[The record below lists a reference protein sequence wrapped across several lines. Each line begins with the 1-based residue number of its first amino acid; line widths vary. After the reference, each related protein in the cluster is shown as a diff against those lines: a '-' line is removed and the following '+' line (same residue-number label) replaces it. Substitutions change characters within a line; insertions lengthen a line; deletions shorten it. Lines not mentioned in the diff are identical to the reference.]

1 MIDNLKEKEFK
12 KELIAK
18 GILISFAILFYFFV
32 KNIPS
37 ALESIRVFFGTM
49 SPFIYGMVI
58 TYLMFRP
65 VCFIERQLFRL
76 LKKNEK
82 RRQLSRN
89 LSIFIVFL
97 MTFGILIFIGN
108 VFIPQLVESLT
119 ALTEKVPE
127 YIKQFETIWEDVLQ
141 NQKILHQLRSF
152 GFTNISQYKV
162 DFWDNLNQKTIEFF
176 QFLIPSVI
184 SISGTF
190 TGKIVNILMGIIVS
204 IYLLSGKEVFEAQS
218 KKVLYGFFPN
228 TVVQKIFEIGRL
240 TNETFQNYIVG
251 QITDAVVLGIITFI
265 CMLILRLP
273 MAFMISFL
281 VTVCN
286 VIPMIG
292 SILSGII
299 GVFLILVINPSQA
312 IIFAILILVL
322 QQIDGNILLPKIV
335 GDSTG
340 LSGFWVFLAIFLGGV
355 IGGLP
360 AMVISVPTM
369 AVIYT
374 LIKEQVEKRL
384 SNKKMPVETEKYFS
398 NRKQC

>member
-1 MIDNLKEKEFK
+1 MIENLKGKDFK
-12 KELIAK
+12 KELVLK
-18 GILISFAILFYFFV
+18 GILISFAILFYFFI
-32 KNIPS
+32 KNIPF
-37 ALESIRVFFGTM
+37 ALEKIRLFLNTM
-49 SPFIYGMVI
+49 NPFIYGMVI
-58 TYLMFRP
+58 AYLMFRP

-76 LKKNEK
+76 FKRNEK
-82 RRQLSRN
+82 YRQLCRN
-89 LSIFIVFL
+89 LSIFFVFL

-119 ALTEKVPE
+119 VLTEKIPE
-127 YIKQFETIWEDVLQ
+127 YIKQFETFWKNVVQ
-141 NQKILHQLRSF
+141 NQKFLHQLKSF

-162 DFWDNLNQKTIEFF
+162 DFWENLNQKTIKFF

-184 SISGTF
+184 SISGSF
-190 TGKIVNILMGIIVS
+190 TEKIVNILMGIIVS
-204 IYLLSGKEVFEAQS
+204 IYLLSRKEVFEAQS
-218 KKVLYGFFPN
+218 KKVLYGIFPN
-228 TVVQKIFEIGRL
+228 KVVNNILQIIAL
-240 TNETFQNYIVG
+240 TNETFQNYIGG

-281 VTVCN
+281 VMVCN

-299 GVFLILVINPSQA
+299 GIFLILVISPSQA
-312 IIFAILILVL
+312 IVFAILILVL
-322 QQIDGNILLPKIV
+322 QQVDGNILLPRIV

-360 AMVISVPTM
+360 AMVVSVPIM
-369 AVIYT
+369 AVVYT
-374 LIKEQVEKRL
+374 LVKEQVEQRL
-384 SNKKMPVETEKYFS
+384 RSKQMPVVTEEYFI
-398 NRKQC
+398 KGE

>member
-1 MIDNLKEKEFK
+1 MIENLKGKDFK
-12 KELIAK
+12 KELVLK
-18 GILISFAILFYFFV
+18 GILISFAILFYFFI
-32 KNIPS
+32 KNIPF
-37 ALESIRVFFGTM
+37 ALEKIRLFLNTM
-49 SPFIYGMVI
+49 NPFIYGMVI
-58 TYLMFRP
+58 AYLMFRP

-76 LKKNEK
+76 FKRNEK
-82 RRQLSRN
+82 YRQLCRN
-89 LSIFIVFL
+89 LSIFFVFL

-119 ALTEKVPE
+119 VLTEKIPE
-127 YIKQFETIWEDVLQ
+127 YIKQFETFWKNVVQ
-141 NQKILHQLRSF
+141 NQKFLHQLKSF

-162 DFWDNLNQKTIEFF
+162 DFWENLNQKTIKFF

-184 SISGTF
+184 SISGSF

-218 KKVLYGFFPN
+218 KKVLYGIFPN
-228 TVVQKIFEIGRL
+228 KVVNNILQIIAL
-240 TNETFQNYIVG
+240 TNETFQNYIGG

-281 VTVCN
+281 VMVCN

-299 GVFLILVINPSQA
+299 GIFLILVISPSQA
-312 IIFAILILVL
+312 IVFAILILVL
-322 QQIDGNILLPKIV
+322 QQVDGNILLPRIV

-360 AMVISVPTM
+360 AMVVSVPIM
-369 AVIYT
+369 AVVYT
-374 LIKEQVEKRL
+374 LVKEQVEQRL
-384 SNKKMPVETEKYFS
+384 RSKQMPVGTEEYFI
-398 NRKQC
+398 KGE

>member
-1 MIDNLKEKEFK
+1 MIENLKGKDFK
-12 KELIAK
+12 KELVLK
-18 GILISFAILFYFFV
+18 GILISFAILFYFFI
-32 KNIPS
+32 KNIPF
-37 ALESIRVFFGTM
+37 ALEKIRLFLNTM
-49 SPFIYGMVI
+49 NPFIYGMVI
-58 TYLMFRP
+58 AYLMFRP

-76 LKKNEK
+76 FKRNEK
-82 RRQLSRN
+82 YRQLCRN
-89 LSIFIVFL
+89 LSIFFVFL

-119 ALTEKVPE
+119 VLTEKIPE
-127 YIKQFETIWEDVLQ
+127 YIKQFETFWKNVVQ
-141 NQKILHQLRSF
+141 NQKFLHQLKSF

-162 DFWDNLNQKTIEFF
+162 DFWENLNQKTIKFF

-184 SISGTF
+184 SISGSF

-218 KKVLYGFFPN
+218 KKVLYGIFPN
-228 TVVQKIFEIGRL
+228 KVVNNILQIIAL
-240 TNETFQNYIVG
+240 TNETFQNYIGG

-281 VTVCN
+281 VMVCN
-286 VIPMIG
+286 VIPMSG

-299 GVFLILVINPSQA
+299 GIFLILVISPSQA
-312 IIFAILILVL
+312 IVFAILILVL
-322 QQIDGNILLPKIV
+322 QQVDGNILLPRIV

-360 AMVISVPTM
+360 AMVVSVPVM
-369 AVIYT
+369 AVVYT
-374 LIKEQVEKRL
+374 LVKEQVEQRL
-384 SNKKMPVETEKYFS
+384 RSKQMPVGTEEYFI
-398 NRKQC
+398 KGE

>member
-1 MIDNLKEKEFK
+1 MIENLKGKDFK
-12 KELIAK
+12 KELVLK
-18 GILISFAILFYFFV
+18 GILISFAILFYFFI
-32 KNIPS
+32 KNIPF
-37 ALESIRVFFGTM
+37 ALEKIRLFLNTM
-49 SPFIYGMVI
+49 NPFIYGMVI
-58 TYLMFRP
+58 AYLMFRP

-76 LKKNEK
+76 FKRNEK
-82 RRQLSRN
+82 YRQLCRN
-89 LSIFIVFL
+89 LSIFFVFL

-119 ALTEKVPE
+119 VLTEKIPE
-127 YIKQFETIWEDVLQ
+127 YIKQFETFWKNVVQ
-141 NQKILHQLRSF
+141 NQKFLHQLKSF

-162 DFWDNLNQKTIEFF
+162 DFWENLNQKTIKFF

-184 SISGTF
+184 SISGSF

-218 KKVLYGFFPN
+218 KKVLYGIFPN
-228 TVVQKIFEIGRL
+228 KVVNNILQIIAL
-240 TNETFQNYIVG
+240 TNETFQNYIGG

-281 VTVCN
+281 VMVCN

-299 GVFLILVINPSQA
+299 GVFLILVINLSQA
-312 IIFAILILVL
+312 VVFAILILVL
-322 QQIDGNILLPKIV
+322 QQVDGNILLPRIV

-360 AMVISVPTM
+360 AMVVSVPVM
-369 AVIYT
+369 AVVYT
-374 LIKEQVEKRL
+374 LVKEQVEQRL
-384 SNKKMPVETEKYFS
+384 RSKQMPVVTEEYFI
-398 NRKQC
+398 KGE

>member
-1 MIDNLKEKEFK
+1 MIENLKGKDFK
-12 KELIAK
+12 KELVLK
-18 GILISFAILFYFFV
+18 GILISFAILFYFFI
-32 KNIPS
+32 KNIPF
-37 ALESIRVFFGTM
+37 ALEKIRLFLNTM
-49 SPFIYGMVI
+49 NPFIYGMVI
-58 TYLMFRP
+58 AYLMFRP

-76 LKKNEK
+76 FKRNEK
-82 RRQLSRN
+82 YRQLCRN
-89 LSIFIVFL
+89 LSIFFVFL

-119 ALTEKVPE
+119 VLTEKIPE
-127 YIKQFETIWEDVLQ
+127 YIKQFETFWKNVVQ
-141 NQKILHQLRSF
+141 NQKFLHQLKSF

-162 DFWDNLNQKTIEFF
+162 DFWENLNQKTIKFF

-184 SISGTF
+184 SISGSF

-218 KKVLYGFFPN
+218 KKVLYGIFPN
-228 TVVQKIFEIGRL
+228 KVVNNILQIIAL
-240 TNETFQNYIVG
+240 TNETFQNYIGG

-281 VTVCN
+281 LMVCN

-299 GVFLILVINPSQA
+299 GIFLILVISPSQA
-312 IIFAILILVL
+312 IVFAILILVL
-322 QQIDGNILLPKIV
+322 QQVDGNILLPRIV

-360 AMVISVPTM
+360 AMVVSVPVM
-369 AVIYT
+369 AVVYT
-374 LIKEQVEKRL
+374 LVKEQVEQRL
-384 SNKKMPVETEKYFS
+384 RSKQMPVGTEEYFI
-398 NRKQC
+398 KGE

>member
-1 MIDNLKEKEFK
+1 MIENLKGKDFK
-12 KELIAK
+12 KELVLK
-18 GILISFAILFYFFV
+18 GILISFAILFYFFI
-32 KNIPS
+32 KNIPF
-37 ALESIRVFFGTM
+37 ALEKIRLFLNTM
-49 SPFIYGMVI
+49 NPFIYGMVI
-58 TYLMFRP
+58 AYLMFRP

-76 LKKNEK
+76 FKRNEK
-82 RRQLSRN
+82 YRQLCRN
-89 LSIFIVFL
+89 LSIFFVFL

-119 ALTEKVPE
+119 VLTEKIPE
-127 YIKQFETIWEDVLQ
+127 YIKQFETFWKNVVQ
-141 NQKILHQLRSF
+141 NQKFLHQLKSF

-162 DFWDNLNQKTIEFF
+162 DFWENLNQKTIKFF

-184 SISGTF
+184 SISGSF

-218 KKVLYGFFPN
+218 KKVLYGIFPN
-228 TVVQKIFEIGRL
+228 KVVNNILQIIAL
-240 TNETFQNYIVG
+240 TNETFQNYIGG

-281 VTVCN
+281 VMVCN
-286 VIPMIG
+286 VIPMSG

-299 GVFLILVINPSQA
+299 GIFLIRVINPSQA
-312 IIFAILILVL
+312 IVFAILILVL
-322 QQIDGNILLPKIV
+322 QQVDGNILLPRIV

-360 AMVISVPTM
+360 AMVVSVPVM
-369 AVIYT
+369 AVVYT
-374 LIKEQVEKRL
+374 LVKEQVEQRL
-384 SNKKMPVETEKYFS
+384 RSKQMPVGTEEYFI
-398 NRKQC
+398 KGE

>member
-1 MIDNLKEKEFK
+1 MIENLKGKDFK
-12 KELIAK
+12 KELVLK
-18 GILISFAILFYFFV
+18 GILISFAILFYFFI
-32 KNIPS
+32 KNIPF
-37 ALESIRVFFGTM
+37 ALEKIRLFLNTM
-49 SPFIYGMVI
+49 NPFIYGMVI
-58 TYLMFRP
+58 AYLMFRP

-76 LKKNEK
+76 FKRNEK
-82 RRQLSRN
+82 YRQLCRN
-89 LSIFIVFL
+89 LSIFFVFL
-97 MTFGILIFIGN
+97 MTFGFLIFIGN

-119 ALTEKVPE
+119 VLTEKIPE
-127 YIKQFETIWEDVLQ
+127 YIKQFETFWKNVVQ
-141 NQKILHQLRSF
+141 NQKILHQLKSF

-162 DFWDNLNQKTIEFF
+162 DFWENLNQKTIKFF

-184 SISGTF
+184 SISGSF

-218 KKVLYGFFPN
+218 KKVLYGIFPN
-228 TVVQKIFEIGRL
+228 KVVNNILQIIAL
-240 TNETFQNYIVG
+240 TNETFQNYIGG

-273 MAFMISFL
+273 VAFMISFL
-281 VTVCN
+281 VMVCN

-299 GVFLILVINPSQA
+299 GIFLILVISPSQA
-312 IIFAILILVL
+312 IVFAILILVL
-322 QQIDGNILLPKIV
+322 QQVDGNILLPRIV

-360 AMVISVPTM
+360 AMVVSVPVM
-369 AVIYT
+369 AVVYT
-374 LIKEQVEKRL
+374 LVKEQVEQRL
-384 SNKKMPVETEKYFS
+384 RSKQMPVVTEEYFI
-398 NRKQC
+398 KGE